1 MIFYNSNKNAIFA
14 NCFSKASFMNIET
27 ISDLE
32 KVIKRRKIFEKYDIE
47 KIGIFG
53 SFARGEK
60 ANDIDFY
67 IDLENYKLENLINL
81 KKDLEK
87 ITEKE
92 VDILLK
98 KYANPIVLHRAKKD
112 MKYVTK

>member
-1 MIFYNSNKNAIFA
+1 MS
-14 NCFSKASFMNIET
+14 IET
-27 ISDLE
+27 IIALE
-32 KVIKRRKIFEKYDIE
+32 KAIKEKNILKKHNLD

-67 IDLENYKLENLINL
+67 IDSENYGVRNLIGL
-81 KKDLEK
+81 KEDLEM

-92 VDILLK
+92 IDIMVK
-98 KYANPIVLHRAKKD
+98 KYANPIILHHAKKD
-112 MKYVTK
+112 MKYVTQ

>member
-1 MIFYNSNKNAIFA
+1 MKNTVILHI
-14 NCFSKASFMNIET
+14 MNIET
-27 ISDLE
+27 ISALE
-32 KVIKRRKIFEKYDIE
+32 QAIKHENLLKKYNLD

-67 IDLENYKLENLINL
+67 IDLDNYNLKNLIPL
-81 KKDLEK
+81 KKDLEN

-92 VDILLK
+92 VDIMLK
-98 KYANPIVLHRAKKD
+98 KYANPIVLHRAQKD
-112 MKYVTK
+112 MVYVTE

>member
-1 MIFYNSNKNAIFA
+1 
-14 NCFSKASFMNIET
+14 MNIET
-27 ISDLE
+27 INALE
-32 KVIKRRKIFEKYDIE
+32 RAIRNENLLKKYDLD

-67 IDLENYKLENLINL
+67 IDLDNYSVKNLINL

-92 VDILLK
+92 VDIMIK
-98 KYANPIVLHRAKKD
+98 KYANPIVLYRAEKD
-112 MKYVTK
+112 MKYVTQ

>member
-1 MIFYNSNKNAIFA
+1 
-14 NCFSKASFMNIET
+14 MNIET
-27 ISDLE
+27 INALE
-32 KVIKRRKIFEKYDIE
+32 KAIKNENLLKKYNLE
-47 KIGIFG
+47 KIGVFG

-67 IDLENYKLENLINL
+67 IDLDNYNIKNLINL

-92 VDILLK
+92 VDIMLK
-98 KYANPIVLHRAKKD
+98 KYANPIVLHRAERD
-112 MKYVTK
+112 MRYVTQ

>member
-1 MIFYNSNKNAIFA
+1 
-14 NCFSKASFMNIET
+14 MNIET
-27 ISDLE
+27 INALE
-32 KVIKRRKIFEKYDIE
+32 NALKNENLLKKYNLD
-47 KIGIFG
+47 KIGVFG

-67 IDLENYKLENLINL
+67 IDLDNYNIKNLINL

-92 VDILLK
+92 VDIMVK
-98 KYANPIVLHRAKKD
+98 KYANPIILYRAEKD
-112 MKYVTK
+112 MKYVTQ

>member
-1 MIFYNSNKNAIFA
+1 
-14 NCFSKASFMNIET
+14 MNIET
-27 ISDLE
+27 INALE
-32 KVIKRRKIFEKYDIE
+32 KAIKNENLLKKYNLE
-47 KIGIFG
+47 KIGVFG

-67 IDLENYKLENLINL
+67 IDLDNYSVKNLINL

-92 VDILLK
+92 VDIMLK
-98 KYANPIVLHRAKKD
+98 KYANPIVLSRAAKD
-112 MKYVTK
+112 MKYVTQ

>member
-1 MIFYNSNKNAIFA
+1 
-14 NCFSKASFMNIET
+14 MNIENINT
-27 ISDLE
+27 L
-32 KVIKRRKIFEKYDIE
+32 KQAIKSENLLKKYNLD

-67 IDLENYKLENLINL
+67 IDLDNYNL
-81 KKDLEK
+81 KNLLSLKKELES

-92 VDILLK
+92 VDIMIK
-98 KYANPIVLHRAKKD
+98 KYANPIILHRAQKD
-112 MKYVTK
+112 MVYVTQ

>member
-1 MIFYNSNKNAIFA
+1 
-14 NCFSKASFMNIET
+14 MNIES
-27 ISDLE
+27 INALE
-32 KVIKRRKIFEKYDIE
+32 IALKKENLLKKYNLD

-67 IDLENYKLENLINL
+67 IDMDNYNLKNLIPL
-81 KKDLEK
+81 KKDLEN

-92 VDILLK
+92 VDIMIK
-98 KYANPIVLHRAKKD
+98 KYANPIILYRAQKD
-112 MKYVTK
+112 MVYVTQ